1 MEAIVVAV
9 ISLIGGVMVAL
20 IQTARKE
27 NKSDHAQVMNAVVRI
42 EGKIDTHI
50 NDHARQGMEHQ
61 NEGGAGL

>member
-9 ISLIGGVMVAL
+9 IGLIGGVLASL

-42 EGKIDTHI
+42 ESKIDTHI
-50 NDHARQGMEHQ
+50 NDHARSNIQ
-61 NEGGAGL
+61 NQ